1 MKYKQEIVNRLL
13 VSFSCILHITISGF
27 AKMLRSRVIAI
38 GLLTWNAI
46 VSFSEQ
52 LVAKLVHGGSVATL
66 VSS

>member
-46 VSFSEQ
+46 VSLFRT
-52 LVAKLVHGGSVATL
+52 VGSKTCPWWECCY
-66 VSS
+66 STQ